1 MKWNVADL
9 GLDTRPTYG
18 ILWNMANAPNRP
30 RNSRTAN
37 GLKKGIRIEWDEP
50 KPKRKPEPKF
60 DPIAFLNECIK
71 DKEAYSDNER
81 KAFRKI
87 IAHIESIV
95 LENESLREAEW
106 DRKHDGYEG
115 ALGKYM
121 EEKEC

>member
-1 MKWNVADL
+1 MTA
-9 GLDTRPTYG
+9 
-18 ILWNMANAPNRP
+18 APNRP
-30 RNSRTAN
+30 RNSRTPN
-37 GLKKGIRIEWDEP
+37 GLKKGVRIEWDTP

-60 DPIAFLNECIK
+60 DAVKFLTDCIK
-71 DKEAYSDNER
+71 DKEAYSDTER